1 MVQRE
6 RAIPVK
12 LTMRYRNGKW
22 IVHHGKRLTGQTLI
36 AVSDC
41 QFRLAW
47 LVLKWQ
53 EATDVQGVVV
63 RVKG

>member
-1 MVQRE
+1 M
-6 RAIPVK
+6 K

-22 IVHHGKRLTGQTLI
+22 IVYRGKRLTERTLI

-53 EATDVQGVVV
+53 EATSVRGVIV